1 MAKYLSE
8 DLRIRVIRAV
18 EAGASRRQAAER
30 FGVSVASAVRWVREW
45 RATGQTAPRPRGGDR
60 RSGRIEAQADF
71 LLAKVDE
78 APDTTLSELREAL
91 RDDRGLVVAIS
102 TLWRFF
108 ERRRVTFKKRRPTR
122 ASRTART

>member
-1 MAKYLSE
+1 MAKDLSE
-8 DLRIRVIRAV
+8 ALRSRVIRAV

-30 FGVSVASAVRWVREW
+30 FGVSVASAVRGVREW

-108 ERRRVTFKKRRPTR
+108 GRRRVTFKKRRPTR

>member
-30 FGVSVASAVRWVREW
+30 FGVSVASAVRWVQEW
-45 RATGQTAPRPRGGDR
+45 AATGRTAPRPRGGDR

-71 LLAKVDE
+71 LLAEVDE
-78 APDTTLSELREAL
+78 TPDITLVELREAL
-91 RDDRGLVVAIS
+91 RDGRGLAVAIS

-108 ERRRVTFKKRRPTR
+108 DRRGVTFKKRRPTR
-122 ASRTART
+122 ANRTART